1 MVKTQLVEH
10 SNLSEK
16 IYEILKNQV
25 INEELKPGERLL
37 DDKLASKFGVSRTP
51 VREALTRL
59 SSQGLV
65 EIIPRSRMYV
75 KRLNR
80 KDVEEIYEIRRLLEG
95 LATRQAA
102 PVIDNKKLKQLSLL
116 LDKAKRSLDS
126 DDRQTCIDLDI
137 RLHDVILK
145 NCQNSR
151 LISIMNNL
159 NTLIHVFR
167 VRVARNKEKAGQAL
181 KEHEAI
187 LEAIKARDAEKAEKM
202 MMEHIEESKKYIF
215 SNLEFF

>member
-1 MVKTQLVEH
+1 MVKTHLVKH
-10 SNLSEK
+10 LNLSEK
-16 IYEILKNQV
+16 IYEILKNQI

-51 VREALTRL
+51 IRESLTRL
-59 SSQGLV
+59 SSEGLV
-65 EIIPRSRMYV
+65 EIIPRSGMYV

-95 LATRQAA
+95 LAARQAA
-102 PVIDNKKLKQLSLL
+102 PVIDNKELKRLSLL
-116 LDKAKRSLDS
+116 LEKAKRSLGS
-126 DDRQTCIDLDI
+126 DDRRICIDLDI

-167 VRVARNKEKAGQAL
+167 VRVARNKEKARQAL
-181 KEHEAI
+181 KEHEAV
-187 LEAIKARDAEKAEKM
+187 LEAIKERDAEKAEKM
-202 MMEHIEESKKYIF
+202 MMEHIEKSKKYIF
-215 SNLEFF
+215 SNL